1 MSNSR
6 TDPEIPSE
14 DPSDDSQPLALT
26 NPPEPQ
32 PIPENKI
39 EVRSPSPRPAQQPG
53 QSFGQTVWRVLVFIF
68 NLLVII
74 VILSALAAAIYFGW
88 PIVYSEYI
96 LPVQNHTS
104 QIAQLEQDQQ
114 QTNAQLAGLATQ
126 LASGATQAASQAQ
139 TLGGLGSRV
148 DTLESEINAHTQSL
162 TALDEMQT
170 TLQSDKQNLNAELDR
185 QIKVL
190 RGMEL
195 LSRARLFLYQSNFG
209 MAKQD
214 VQTARAIL
222 AALQPAAPEPLATE
236 LTEVVQR
243 LDLCLSRLPDFPV
256 PASDDL
262 DIAWQV
268 LLEGAPLPTALT
280 GTPAPYIINPDT
292 LLTATPTA
300 IYTYTPT
307 TVVDSTPTPYYTA
320 TPTAFSTATPYFTP
334 TAQSTATPT
343 P

>member
-1 MSNSR
+1 MSNNDS
-6 TDPEIPSE
+6 EIPA
-14 DPSDDSQPLALT
+14 DDSQPLALT
-26 NPPEPQ
+26 NSPEPQ
-32 PIPENKI
+32 PAPENKI
-39 EVRSPSPRPAQQPG
+39 EVRSPGPKPAPKTG
-53 QSFGQTVWRVLVFIF
+53 PSFGQTLWRVLVFLF

-74 VILSALAAAIYFGW
+74 VILSALAAAVYFGW

-104 QIAQLEQDQQ
+104 QITQLQQDQQ
-114 QTNAQLAGLATQ
+114 QTNTQLAGLATQ

-139 TLGGLGSRV
+139 TIGGLGSRL
-148 DTLESEINAHTQSL
+148 DTLETEINTHTQSL
-162 TALDEMQT
+162 AALEEMQS

-209 MAKQD
+209 MAKLD
-214 VQTARAIL
+214 VQNARGIL
-222 AALQPAAPEPLATE
+222 AAVQSGAPEPLATE
-236 LTEVVQR
+236 LAEVVQR

-262 DIAWQV
+262 DIAWQ
-268 LLEGAPLPTALT
+268 LLLDGAPLPAPLTA
-280 GTPAPYIINPDT
+280 TPGPYIINPET
-292 LLTATPTA
+292 LQTATPTA

-307 TVVDSTPTPYYTA
+307 AVIDSTSTPYYTA
-320 TPTAFSTATPYFTP
+320 TPTAFITRTP
-334 TAQSTATPT
+334 
-343 P
+343 